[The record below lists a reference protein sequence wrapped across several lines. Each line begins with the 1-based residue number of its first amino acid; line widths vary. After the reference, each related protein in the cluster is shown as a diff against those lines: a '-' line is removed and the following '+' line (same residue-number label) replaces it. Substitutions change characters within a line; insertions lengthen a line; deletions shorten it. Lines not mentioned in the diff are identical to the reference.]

1 MKLDL
6 CVHSKC
12 CSAGDLDAWSGTSQ
26 SIVYFWLQ
34 RTYTGT
40 SQERKITVSRVWAVP
55 VTTEPLEPIPTQM
68 SRNRNPINSWY
79 QNCCPG
85 SCLVPL
91 FRGQLQLWQE
101 GGLLPR
107 YFQKAWGKNWISSH
121 QLQSK
126 PIMSSAWRKERM
138 NRVEGNRCVC
148 YARSCVSFQVPFVI
162 QGERYQCLV
171 SLVT

>member
-6 CVHSKC
+6 CIHSKC
-12 CSAGDLDAWSGTSQ
+12 CPVGDLDDWSGTSQ

-40 SQERKITVSRVWAVP
+40 SQERKITVSGVWAVP

-107 YFQKAWGKNWISSH
+107 YFQKAWGEKLNFFSSTPVQTYYVICMKKGEGCLSLCSPREEAVDWKQDIS
-121 QLQSK
+121 
-126 PIMSSAWRKERM
+126 
-138 NRVEGNRCVC
+138 
-148 YARSCVSFQVPFVI
+148 
-162 QGERYQCLV
+162 
-171 SLVT
+171 